1 VLDVIRAWVACR
13 RPTKFKTVS
22 ITLPAAS
29 NAQHPPQTV
38 PQRSRLQRPPFVGVT
53 SHGAGARCHSESTNP
68 TSVDEAGEGHHQ
80 HRLSDQFYGIACS
93 RHCKESEPRFSNW
106 FGYIL
111 TTNCVPRHHHAAG
124 NGTRA
129 SPEAEHLTR
138 HHITEMPSRSVSQH
152 SEQDHPGCK
161 ALSAVSF
168 NARLFCGQESCR
180 GAWRFWETHEV
191 SSREAIRCCCWP

>member
-129 SPEAEHLTR
+129 SPEAEHRDDTASYYRDAIALGIAAQR
-138 HHITEMPSRSVSQH
+138 ARSSWLQG
-152 SEQDHPGCK
+152 S
-161 ALSAVSF
+161 
-168 NARLFCGQESCR
+168 FCG
-180 GAWRFWETHEV
+180 
-191 SSREAIRCCCWP
+191 II